1 MPRKILV
8 ADDSLMARQ
17 KLLKDLSAIPDLE
30 FIEVEDG
37 RQALQVC
44 IEQSDIALI
53 LSDINMPGLDGLD
66 FLAELQNRKIHEK
79 TPKVMVTTESSAQL
93 KARGKALGVM
103 AWVLKPYTST
113 SVVAAVKKIL
123 GVA

>member
-1 MPRKILV
+1 MPRRILV

-17 KLLKDLSAIPDLE
+17 KLLKDLQIIPDLE

-44 IEQSDIALI
+44 IEQPNIDLI

-93 KARGKALGVM
+93 KTRGKALGVM
-103 AWVLKPYTST
+103 AWVLKPYTSA

-123 GVA
+123 NIA

>member
-1 MPRKILV
+1 MPRRILV

-17 KLLKDLSAIPDLE
+17 KLVKDLSSIPELQ
-30 FIEVEDG
+30 FIEVQDG
-37 RQALQVC
+37 RQALQIC
-44 IEQSDIALI
+44 IEQENIDLI

-66 FLAELQNRKIHEK
+66 FLAELQNRKLHEK

-103 AWVLKPYTST
+103 AWVLKPYTAA

-123 GVA
+123 NL

>member
-1 MPRKILV
+1 
-8 ADDSLMARQ
+8 MARQ
-17 KLLKDLSAIPDLE
+17 KLVKDLSSIPELQ
-30 FIEVEDG
+30 FIEVQDG
-37 RQALQVC
+37 RQALQIC
-44 IEQSDIALI
+44 IEQENIDLI

-66 FLAELQNRKIHEK
+66 FLAELQNRKLHEK

-103 AWVLKPYTST
+103 AWVLKPYTAA

-123 GVA
+123 NL